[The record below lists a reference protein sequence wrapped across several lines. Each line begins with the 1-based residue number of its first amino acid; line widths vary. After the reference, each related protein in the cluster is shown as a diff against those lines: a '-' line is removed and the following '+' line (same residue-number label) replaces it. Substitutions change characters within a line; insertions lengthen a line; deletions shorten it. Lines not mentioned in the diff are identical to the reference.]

1 MEYESYSDEEVA
13 ELLNNSYIPI
23 RASLDDRPDIAC
35 LYYKV
40 AKELMGFGGY
50 PITMILTYNEQPI
63 YSYSY
68 VPKNSNENTIG
79 LLEIIKTS
87 LNEWEKNKEL
97 IINNSKNIA
106 YYLNKYYRNEGIKRV
121 YCTNSFEDK
130 YIGNKDN
137 FKSIIELVINKIRN
151 IFRQKEKENTLSM
164 RKNISSL
171 EKLLYKKSFLI
182 LSYLESYSINK
193 DSFFKEQDLNY
204 IEDLL
209 RNYVSKYKK
218 KVLED
223 INLDESIISW
233 IGLMVAALGRA
244 YNVLG
249 DKNYLKL
256 SDKLVELIYNKL
268 VCEKD
273 NKILDDYSYTILG
286 LIELY
291 EGSYNFKYIKKAIEL
306 NEIMINSFW
315 DEKDYGFYLYSNKK
329 IKEIRELDRPSGNAI
344 ATYNLTK
351 LAKLTGDSSL
361 ENYAI
366 KQIEY
371 ISDKV
376 KEEEVKYSFCY
387 IASSFKIS
395 MGKKL
400 ICLVKGKK
408 DIDKVKLALRKKE
421 DFELTT
427 IVVTKENKKEFERIA
442 KFLQDYP
449 IVNNKSTYYLCENDG
464 SKAPVND
471 IKEIL
476 V

>member
-1 MEYESYSDEEVA
+1 
-13 ELLNNSYIPI
+13 
-23 RASLDDRPDIAC
+23 
-35 LYYKV
+35 
-40 AKELMGFGGY
+40 
-50 PITMILTYNEQPI
+50 
-63 YSYSY
+63 
-68 VPKNSNENTIG
+68 
-79 LLEIIKTS
+79 
-87 LNEWEKNKEL
+87 
-97 IINNSKNIA
+97 
-106 YYLNKYYRNEGIKRV
+106 
-121 YCTNSFEDK
+121 
-130 YIGNKDN
+130 
-137 FKSIIELVINKIRN
+137 
-151 IFRQKEKENTLSM
+151 
-164 RKNISSL
+164 
-171 EKLLYKKSFLI
+171 
-182 LSYLESYSINK
+182 
-193 DSFFKEQDLNY
+193 
-204 IEDLL
+204 
-209 RNYVSKYKK
+209 
-218 KVLED
+218 
-223 INLDESIISW
+223 
-233 IGLMVAALGRA
+233 MVAALGRA